1 MSTVNSHLFHQ
12 TVARRES
19 ASCETS
25 RSAPCCSSAG
35 RRCAYVCWSPWTQL
49 KTVQK
54 YAVVDVNHVSAPSGA
69 TWGNVGRFPGA
80 LGGPPD
86 APNRPL
92 RPALRDAPECCKRS
106 MCAKTRSM
114 ALVGSCKQ
122 NTCTCPGDGHHIL
135 RAPPAQ

>member
-25 RSAPCCSSAG
+25 RSAPRCSSAG

-54 YAVVDVNHVSAPSGA
+54 YAVVGVFAPSGA
-69 TWGNVGRFPGA
+69 TRGNVGRFPGA
-80 LGGPPD
+80 L
-86 APNRPL
+86 
-92 RPALRDAPECCKRS
+92 
-106 MCAKTRSM
+106 TRSSEVEID
-114 ALVGSCKQ
+114 AVGAGSCALCPPTPHW
-122 NTCTCPGDGHHIL
+122 TCGGDGL
-135 RAPPAQ
+135 

>member
-54 YAVVDVNHVSAPSGA
+54 YAVVDANGVFAPSGA

-80 LGGPPD
+80 FGGNGRAEIGD
-86 APNRPL
+86 FELQSAMR
-92 RPALRDAPECCKRS
+92 RS
-106 MCAKTRSM
+106 AADRTPMRAKTCPT
-114 ALVGSCKQ
+114 ALLGSCK
-122 NTCTCPGDGHHIL
+122 HIL
-135 RAPPAQ
+135 NLGRCHCTRLCDG

>member
-54 YAVVDVNHVSAPSGA
+54 YAVVDANGVFAPSGA

-86 APNRPL
+86 APKSEPSSRLCGESSNSIIIYHEK
-92 RPALRDAPECCKRS
+92 PEAYTIKE
-106 MCAKTRSM
+106 
-114 ALVGSCKQ
+114 
-122 NTCTCPGDGHHIL
+122 
-135 RAPPAQ
+135 RAPTRFKIGRASCR